1 MLGKTRLSIVIPA
14 FNPGKKII
22 PCLNQLQ
29 INLEYLSTQTF
40 LIYEILIIND
50 GGDEIDLSPIKSNQ
64 NIKLLKLRKNKGV
77 GYARQFGLKV
87 SKYDYLFYLDA
98 DVVMENKNT
107 LKILFEDFLSNKN
120 FGSIGPV
127 MSYHNLNNA
136 YSSNFVAA
144 KTCYGYDQKDL
155 LIEFS
160 GMRSECGLMEK
171 KFLKSVGGWSF
182 FSGAGGEEFV
192 LGHRIIKAGKKNII
206 TKNTNYTTFYD
217 NLYTRCKTI
226 VFRTCSYLPIFI
238 SRKKFESTGAFATL
252 NQSLSTL
259 LTSLL
264 IFVIFLSTFTN
275 KFNFLIII
283 LLVTN
288 LLIELNFLRFC
299 MKYYKKL
306 DFPIYIIG
314 IFAVNI
320 SIVIGVIMGI
330 FKLNFFLKKSK
341 K

>member
-1 MLGKTRLSIVIPA
+1 
-14 FNPGKKII
+14 
-22 PCLNQLQ
+22 
-29 INLEYLSTQTF
+29 
-40 LIYEILIIND
+40 
-50 GGDEIDLSPIKSNQ
+50 
-64 NIKLLKLRKNKGV
+64 
-77 GYARQFGLKV
+77 
-87 SKYDYLFYLDA
+87 
-98 DVVMENKNT
+98 
-107 LKILFEDFLSNKN
+107 
-120 FGSIGPV
+120 
-127 MSYHNLNNA
+127 
-136 YSSNFVAA
+136 
-144 KTCYGYDQKDL
+144 
-155 LIEFS
+155 
-160 GMRSECGLMEK
+160 MRSECGLMEK

-192 LGHRIIKAGKKNII
+192 LCHRIIKAGKKNII

-252 NQSLSTL
+252 NQSLSVL
-259 LTSLL
+259 ITSLL
-264 IFVIFLSTFTN
+264 ISVIFLSTFTN

-283 LLVTN
+283 LFVTN

-299 MKYYKKL
+299 MKHYKKI

-330 FKLNFFLKKSK
+330 FKLNFFLKSK